1 MSESLLRNYRNKKV
15 LITGHTGFKG
25 SWLSVWLHM
34 LGAELTGYAL
44 DPLTP
49 DDNFVLS
56 GMQHKMHDNRG
67 DIRDLQHLSRVFE
80 TAKPEL
86 VFHLAAQPLVGRS
99 YENPVE
105 TYETNVMGT
114 MNVLECIRNT
124 PETKVGVIIT
134 TDKCY
139 ENKEWIWGYREN
151 DSLGGYDPYSSSK
164 ACVELLVSSYRESF
178 FNTLEDQDKK
188 KFIATVRAGNVV
200 GGGDWSKDRIIPDCI
215 RSLEKNQS
223 ITLRNPHAIRP
234 WQHVLEPLYGYLL
247 LAIRMAEGEKNVT
260 GAWNFG
266 PESESMIEVEK
277 IVQKVIKHWG
287 KGTYSSLKSKQKFH
301 ETNMLCLDISKAKR
315 ELQWNPAWSIE
326 KTIELTVEWY
336 RQYHEEDV
344 YSICTRQIN
353 QYLED
358 LSKM

>member
-1 MSESLLRNYRNKKV
+1 MLQTYQNKKV

-49 DDNFVLS
+49 KDNFVLS
-56 GMQHKMHDNRG
+56 GMQENMHDNRG
-67 DIRDLQHLSRVFE
+67 DVRDFHHLSKVFE
-80 TAKPEL
+80 TAKPEF

-105 TYETNVMGT
+105 TYGTNVMGT

-151 DSLGGYDPYSSSK
+151 DTLGGYDPYSSSK
-164 ACVELLVSSYRESF
+164 ACVELLVSSYRQSF
-178 FNTLEDQDKK
+178 FNGLEEDKK
-188 KFIATVRAGNVV
+188 KYIATARAGNVV
-200 GGGDWSKDRIIPDCI
+200 GGGDWSKNRIIPDCI
-215 RSLEKNQS
+215 RSLEQNQS
-223 ITLRNPHAIRP
+223 ITIRSPDAIRP
-234 WQHVLEPLYGYLL
+234 WQHVLEPLYGYLIL
-247 LAIRMAEGEKNVT
+247 GTRLAEREKNVS

-266 PESESMIEVEK
+266 PESENMIEVEK
-277 IVQKVIKHWG
+277 MVQKVIRHWG
-287 KGTYSSLKSKQKFH
+287 KGKYSCLKSAKQFH

-315 ELQWNPAWSIE
+315 ELKWDPAWSID

-336 RQYHEEDV
+336 RQYPEEDV
-344 YSICTRQIN
+344 YSICTRQIK

-358 LSKM
+358 LRKIEH